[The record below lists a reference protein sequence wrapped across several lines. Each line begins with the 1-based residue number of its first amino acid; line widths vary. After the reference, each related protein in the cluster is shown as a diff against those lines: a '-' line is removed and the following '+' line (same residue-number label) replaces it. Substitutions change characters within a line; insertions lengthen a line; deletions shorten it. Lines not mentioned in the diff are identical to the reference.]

1 MDPFIPSPDNY
12 WESIKCQYFIMHWTQ
27 KGEKGE
33 RHTKLL
39 SLEKQLYCSRKAMC
53 CVLHT
58 RFPSHSTVQGYYSPF
73 CMLRKE
79 MKPLVQ
85 THTLSCRLSGFTS
98 TPASR
103 THALFLTAPCPSE
116 RAGERKA
123 KPEVWGQ
130 GSGVAEANRRE
141 GQRGH
146 RSQDREWFSRTGKQL
161 GKRKQQKA
169 VSGPRT
175 RNVKAE
181 KPP

>member
-39 SLEKQLYCSRKAMC
+39 SLEKQLYCSLKAMC

-58 RFPSHSTVQGYYSPF
+58 RFPSHSTVQWYYSPF

-79 MKPLVQ
+79 LKPLVQ

-103 THALFLTAPCPSE
+103 THALSLKHHAP
-116 RAGERKA
+116 
-123 KPEVWGQ
+123 
-130 GSGVAEANRRE
+130 RRE
-141 GQRGH
+141 L
-146 RSQDREWFSRTGKQL
+146 DREKQSQRCGARGRGWGRQTGKKAREVTEARTGEWCSRTGKQL
-161 GKRKQQKA
+161 RKRK
-169 VSGPRT
+169 
-175 RNVKAE
+175 
-181 KPP
+181 